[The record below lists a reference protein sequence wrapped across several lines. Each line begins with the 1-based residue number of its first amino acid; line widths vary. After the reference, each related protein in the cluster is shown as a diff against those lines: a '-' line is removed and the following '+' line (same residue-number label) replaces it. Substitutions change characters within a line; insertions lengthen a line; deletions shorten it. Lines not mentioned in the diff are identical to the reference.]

1 MYASVGL
8 PSDSFEF
15 YILSKTADDN
25 HSTQPAP

>member
-25 HSTQPAP
+25 STQPAP